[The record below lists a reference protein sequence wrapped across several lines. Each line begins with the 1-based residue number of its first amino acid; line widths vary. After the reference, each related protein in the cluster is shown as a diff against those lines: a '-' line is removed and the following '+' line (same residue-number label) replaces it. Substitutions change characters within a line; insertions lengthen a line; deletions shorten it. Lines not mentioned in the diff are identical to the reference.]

1 MPHFVIE
8 YSRGIEERVDL
19 DAVMAAAYEAG
30 AESGIM
36 NPDDI
41 KVRAIAYDTFRFAG
55 NIESFVHVT
64 ISLLEGRSDPQ
75 KEHLAVLLRE
85 RLARC
90 CPDIDSISID
100 VRDMNATAYKK
111 RLLRPR

>member
-8 YSRGIEERVDL
+8 YSRGIEKTVDL
-19 DAVMAAAYEAG
+19 DALMTATHEAG
-30 AESGIM
+30 AESGAM
-36 NPDDI
+36 KAEDI
-41 KVRAIAYDTFRFAG
+41 KVRAIPYDTFRFAG
-55 NIESFVHVT
+55 NIESFIHVT

-90 CPDIDSISID
+90 CPDVDSISID
-100 VRDMNATAYKK
+100 VRDMNAIAYKK
-111 RLLRPR
+111 RLLRCL